1 MSLLLLLPSEW
12 FALIAIL
19 LLCGHVVTG
28 PCIRTDVRPVC
39 PAGLHVE
46 GVLVICSRGTRVLVS
61 LGKGEA
67 LTYPLGRVPTKLTA
81 LEDLADDLVRI
92 PGLVGC
98 IRVCPRL
105 SLGMEF
111 IRPT

>member
-19 LLCGHVVTG
+19 LFCGHVLTG

-39 PAGLHVE
+39 PGGLHVE

-67 LTYPLGRVPTKLTA
+67 LTYPLGRVPTEGGTPRKTCLTQRIDGGQT
-81 LEDLADDLVRI
+81 LEMGLECVTILV
-92 PGLVGC
+92 
-98 IRVCPRL
+98 
-105 SLGMEF
+105 
-111 IRPT
+111 